1 MLSSSLRAEFH
12 VGSTEKGLR
21 RLRDFGKR
29 GVTRRGRRTDA
40 PGIDLEFPHFISIS
54 NQNGEEMEKG

>member
-1 MLSSSLRAEFH
+1 MWEAQK
-12 VGSTEKGLR
+12 KGLR

-29 GVTRRGRRTDA
+29 GVTKRGRRTDA